1 MLGESSVTFLNH
13 SSLPL
18 RGYHGVSTVWFA
30 GSSTSGYC
38 HLPHYRAACRRHSR
52 LESFREDVRDLLDAS
67 WCRLWRFRSGN
78 LGGSLPA
85 KERLDSSQN
94 LTLKSEPQGPNV
106 KWHEVIWQFPR
117 NPCSKVRKNPDFRQN
132 HVFLVNHFLHY
143 KHYPRLAILR
153 RSNDKLIN
161 C

>member
-1 MLGESSVTFLNH
+1 MQMCRGNLPGTNRTPQMLGESSVVIFQCIVNNQPPGSTFLNH

-106 KWHEVIWQFPR
+106 K
-117 NPCSKVRKNPDFRQN
+117 
-132 HVFLVNHFLHY
+132 
-143 KHYPRLAILR
+143 
-153 RSNDKLIN
+153 
-161 C
+161 